1 VKIKHRS
8 KLVQIIMS
16 VSKIFAG
23 RKKECSV
30 WEYFEYD
37 EKSDSSECV
46 TFFGDWDADMWPK
59 KSYGEISRKQSL
71 FEIKFAHCRLL
82 EHKLIVS

>member
-1 VKIKHRS
+1 MKIKHRS

-59 KSYGEISRKQSL
+59 NRMEKS
-71 FEIKFAHCRLL
+71 L
-82 EHKLIVS
+82 ENRVCLK

>member
-1 VKIKHRS
+1 
-8 KLVQIIMS
+8 MS

-23 RKKECSV
+23 RKKECGV

-37 EKSDSSECV
+37 EKSDFSECV

-59 KSYGEISRKQSL
+59 KSYGEIS
-71 FEIKFAHCRLL
+71 
-82 EHKLIVS
+82 